1 MNEFLSALE
10 KRTEQAIARSK
21 DIEKD
26 YKVARMQAGDDGQV
40 PVSPRKRVKNSQI
53 SKDKNSSVSA
63 LMGSVDTFLRGHGL
77 ISNTR
82 LFNNFAE
89 FLVSEFDEQ
98 KVMYPS
104 DAQLAEAIKH
114 YIDWLR
120 STSTMPPKRIADV
133 EALENSIRPLL
144 PRAEGADQ
152 TQQNSVTTQPAKPSA
167 AVTTTTSVGEIN
179 EGLVSAYF
187 DIYDLKEIDPD
198 SYRMI
203 LQRVND
209 EFTAN
214 SSLAT
219 FDDVTKIGLPI
230 LENNMVKLSQ
240 AGDLR
245 AQKLEAIIA
254 ELKQFS

>member
-1 MNEFLSALE
+1 
-10 KRTEQAIARSK
+10 
-21 DIEKD
+21 
-26 YKVARMQAGDDGQV
+26 
-40 PVSPRKRVKNSQI
+40 
-53 SKDKNSSVSA
+53 
-63 LMGSVDTFLRGHGL
+63 
-77 ISNTR
+77 
-82 LFNNFAE
+82 
-89 FLVSEFDEQ
+89 
-98 KVMYPS
+98 MYPS
-104 DAQLAEAIKH
+104 DAQLAEAIKI

-144 PRAEGADQ
+144 PKTEGVDQ

-167 AVTTTTSVGEIN
+167 AVTTATSVGEIN